1 MLPVR
6 KWNIIGYRKTSLRIA
21 LILFLCSVVIM
32 TVRNS
37 TNGSPFNLGVDFTG
51 GVVMNIDFMTEEP
64 VSVATVREVL
74 SGFNQDGAVI
84 QQDKNHPEHYM
95 IRMTEITNHQQDEIF
110 DALQEQIGSINPDTR
125 QTDFI
130 GPTIGS
136 ELRKN
141 ALLTLSLALLLIL
154 LYVAIRFK
162 FKDGVSAIIALIHD
176 MSVALGVVSLF
187 WIQLNTSSIAA
198 LLSIT
203 AYSLQDSI
211 VILDRVRENLK
222 YYKDKLT
229 YAEIANMSITTTWIR
244 SFNTSV
250 TTLIGV
256 LALAFFMGSSLRD
269 FTTILLVGLLAGT
282 YSSLYI
288 VVPMLVN
295 WQKEN
300 ERVIRPVYLN
310 ALEAG
315 TTTTDIKTKKYSS
328 KNKDE
333 VIVANDLSD
342 TVKKTSTTKK
352 KNNKKRRR

>member
-6 KWNIIGYRKTSLRIA
+6 KWNIIGHRKTSLRIA
-21 LILFLCSVVIM
+21 LILFLTSVIIM
-32 TVRNS
+32 TVRTA

-51 GVVMNIDFMTEEP
+51 GVVMNIDFVTEEP
-64 VSVATVREVL
+64 VTVSNVRDVL
-74 SGFNQDGAVI
+74 VSFNQQGAVI

-95 IRMTEITNHQQDEIF
+95 IRMTEITNDQQDEIF
-110 DALQEQIGSINPDTR
+110 DALQEQIGAINPETR

-130 GPTIGS
+130 GPTIGG

-141 ALLTLSLALLLIL
+141 ALLTLGLALLLIL

-162 FKDGVSAIIALIHD
+162 FKDGVSAIIALVHD
-176 MSVALGVVSLF
+176 MSVALGIISLF
-187 WIQLNTSSIAA
+187 WIQLNTASIAA

-211 VILDRVRENLK
+211 VILDRVRENMK

-250 TTLIGV
+250 TTLLGV

-288 VVPMLVN
+288 VVPILVN
-295 WQKEN
+295 WQKKDEQ
-300 ERVIRPVYLN
+300 VIRPVYLDS
-310 ALEAG
+310 LVTG
-315 TTTTDIKTKKYSS
+315 TSSEIKTKKYSLAS
-328 KNKDE
+328 STKEN
-333 VIVANDLSD
+333 IVVNDISNADKKANSP
-342 TVKKTSTTKK
+342 KK
-352 KNNKKRRR
+352 KNKIRRR